1 MQVAIAVGP
10 GRVVR
15 IAAPDGA
22 TYGWLLSQLMR
33 VSSDGADWVGL
44 RNSDDMLLVDLGE
57 AVDARKTFGAL
68 FAAVPAALVAVET
81 GSGTSGALLAPVPAA
96 LLAVETGSASTLA
109 AAAPA
114 VRERAAAAVVTRC
127 IQRAG
132 ARRTMAVVVQQL
144 RKRLSAMCE
153 LLRQGFE
160 VTKFSRG
167 GVPSKRVL
175 WMGGDGWLCLSKSRR
190 AKRGKTIRLEDI
202 SSVVRGVGAD
212 NFAKSPK
219 FAAELAGMESCCIS
233 IRGAAG
239 DASFHFR
246 LGNTTAGS
254 TRSTTAANMLA
265 ELLQALVRQLSV
277 GTAADMRAK
286 AEAYAQTGRLAVSVN
301 A

>member
-1 MQVAIAVGP
+1 MQVASAIQQGEVAIAVGP

-44 RNSDDMLLVDLGE
+44 RNSEDMLVDLGE
-57 AVDARKTFGAL
+57 AVGPGAL
-68 FAAVPAALVAVET
+68 FTSVPAALVAVET
-81 GSGTSGALLAPVPAA
+81 GSD
-96 LLAVETGSASTLA
+96 STLA

-114 VRERAAAAVVTRC
+114 ARERAAAAVVTRC

-132 ARRTMAVVVQQL
+132 ARHTMAVVVQQL

-167 GVPSKRVL
+167 GAPSKRVL
-175 WMGGDGWLCLSKSRR
+175 WMAGDGALVLSKSRR
-190 AKRGKTIRLEDI
+190 AKREKTIRLEDI

-233 IRGAAG
+233 ISGSAS

-246 LGNTTAGS
+246 LGNTTADS
-254 TRSTTAANMLA
+254 TRSTTAAKMLV

-286 AEAYAQTGRLAVSVN
+286 AEAYAQTGRLTVSVSS
-301 A
+301 

>member
-1 MQVAIAVGP
+1 MQVASAIQQGEVAIAVGP

-44 RNSDDMLLVDLGE
+44 RNSEDMLVDLGE
-57 AVDARKTFGAL
+57 AVGPGAL
-68 FAAVPAALVAVET
+68 FTSVPAALV
-81 GSGTSGALLAPVPAA
+81 
-96 LLAVETGSASTLA
+96 AVETGSASTLA

-114 VRERAAAAVVTRC
+114 ARERAAAAVVTRC

-132 ARRTMAVVVQQL
+132 ARHTMAVVVQQL

-167 GVPSKRVL
+167 GAPSKRVL
-175 WMGGDGWLCLSKSRR
+175 WMAGDGALVLSKSRR
-190 AKRGKTIRLEDI
+190 AKREKTIRLEDI

-233 IRGAAG
+233 ISGSAS

-246 LGNTTAGS
+246 LGNTTADS
-254 TRSTTAANMLA
+254 TRSTTAAKMLV

-286 AEAYAQTGRLAVSVN
+286 AEAYAQTGRLTVSVSS
-301 A
+301 

>member
-1 MQVAIAVGP
+1 MLVPQQGEVAIAVGP

-44 RNSDDMLLVDLGE
+44 RNSEDMLVDLGE
-57 AVDARKTFGAL
+57 AVDARKIGPGAL
-68 FAAVPAALVAVET
+68 FASVPAALV
-81 GSGTSGALLAPVPAA
+81 
-96 LLAVETGSASTLA
+96 AVETGSASTLA

-114 VRERAAAAVVTRC
+114 ARERAAAAVVTRC

-132 ARRTMAVVVQQL
+132 ARHTMAVVVQQL

-167 GVPSKRVL
+167 GAPSKRVL
-175 WMGGDGWLCLSKSRR
+175 WMAGDGALVLSKSRR
-190 AKRGKTIRLEDI
+190 AKREKTIRLEDI

-233 IRGAAG
+233 ISGSAS

-246 LGNTTAGS
+246 LGNTTADS
-254 TRSTTAANMLA
+254 TRSTTAAKMLV

-286 AEAYAQTGRLAVSVN
+286 AEAYAQTGRLTVSVSS
-301 A
+301 

>member
-81 GSGTSGALLAPVPAA
+81 GS
-96 LLAVETGSASTLA
+96 ASTLA

-114 VRERAAAAVVTRC
+114 ARERAAAAVVTRC

-190 AKRGKTIRLEDI
+190 AKREKTIRLEDI

>member
-68 FAAVPAALVAVET
+68 FAAVPAAL
-81 GSGTSGALLAPVPAA
+81 
-96 LLAVETGSASTLA
+96 LAVETGSASTLA

-114 VRERAAAAVVTRC
+114 ARERAAAAVVTRC

-190 AKRGKTIRLEDI
+190 AKREKTIRLEDI